1 MFPNSR
7 LQKVLTLTVNLL
19 VVFVM
24 ESNASKP
31 TPPPPRAYIV
41 HVLRNLY
48 IENSLT
54 VEIECSFGPTHR
66 SQGKKIVATITTN
79 KGLEIFGDSTWQVVL
94 EPDQSYEGSLTML
107 INPDDTSGFDLHLE
121 GGAWSETYSYY
132 FIYEPGNIECFKG
145 HPSEGRKIR
154 SRLQPFVYQSSLT
167 QIDSNDLWFDLI
179 NTNGKSV
186 GYVHTTKRANF
197 GGISPNLVTFE
208 RLIISDTGSARKY
221 EIYCDNDKYMTTR
234 LLALK
239 AKRGS
244 YLKFD
249 TVFFS
254 DGTWSP
260 SYSRH
265 NEFETNQDDLFLP
278 NLLHIVSN
286 LKTEVGVQLSYTV
299 PQWDMT
305 AGSGKMQ
312 VVYLGTELVRVLG
325 PKDSLVELHK
335 FVNRVN
341 PRRPSYYYYLDAN
354 HQLLLVHGGGENLVR
369 TSRIFLTP
377 ELFEVNWDSLESALL
392 NR

>member
-7 LQKVLTLTVNLL
+7 LQRVLTLTVNLL

-24 ESNASKP
+24 ESNASQP
-31 TPPPPRAYIV
+31 TPPMFTEYYIRI
-41 HVLRNLY
+41 LRIVNPGNCPIVELEY
-48 IENSLT
+48 NFGPSPKTNSVET
-54 VEIECSFGPTHR
+54 VVTITANNGLRIFEDTVWQVILEPNQHREGTLILHLNTEDTCSF
-66 SQGKKIVATITTN
+66 
-79 KGLEIFGDSTWQVVL
+79 E
-94 EPDQSYEGSLTML
+94 
-107 INPDDTSGFDLHLE
+107 LHIE
-121 GGAWSETYSYY
+121 GGARPETHTYY
-132 FIYEPGNIECFKG
+132 FIFAPGNIECYQGNRF
-145 HPSEGRKIR
+145 IR
-154 SRLQPFVYQSSLT
+154 RPIASKLNPFVYRISLE
-167 QIDSNDLWFDLI
+167 IDDSNDLWFDLI

-186 GYVHTTKRANF
+186 GYVHTTKRVNH
-197 GGISPNLVTFE
+197 GGISPNLVIYE
-208 RLIISDTGSARKY
+208 RVSTSDSGSARKY

-234 LLALK
+234 LLAFK

-305 AGSGKMQ
+305 AGSGRMQ

-335 FVNRVN
+335 FVNRVH

-377 ELFEVNWDSLESALL
+377 ELFEVNWDSLETALI
-392 NR
+392 NK